1 LLFWYVKK
9 GGREMWYAFLEK
21 KRDARDAQL
30 AATKQQ
36 QQALVGETAV

>member
-21 KRDARDAQL
+21 KRDAREARI
-30 AATKQQ
+30 AGEEKKSV
-36 QQALVGETAV
+36 VGEAAA